1 LDTSEWVGV
10 PVLGELPPEQVAEKL
25 RQLGEA
31 DDAERVALAADAV
44 AKGAFLPASWWPF
57 ADRPWQHV
65 THQFGYAP
73 AAARRRA
80 APAPLRDAGTVPP
93 EVALKGARVKLTLDA
108 LRAAG
113 YPGGGEHH
121 VLFDFYAQAQVA
133 EATEHLHFSMNVRV
147 RNGEF
152 AGVRGRPIFVGL
164 PVGPE
169 GLNFKCFTVNV
180 ANAEDEKFLGFLD
193 TDTFR
198 GGLRLLSA
206 LQPAAALFSATA
218 LALTRQVAARHRNV
232 PVQDFCL
239 GLDFSGNPTRAA
251 LAEGT
256 YVALQAPS
264 GPQHSWKWEDW
275 LLLPGGQLVARADQA
290 TMPPFNYLLFT
301 LTRFNGD

>member
-1 LDTSEWVGV
+1 MGRGAGSGQAA
-10 PVLGELPPEQVAEKL
+10 PRAGRGET
-25 RQLGEA
+25 
-31 DDAERVALAADAV
+31 AANRG
-44 AKGAFLPASWWPF
+44 K
-57 ADRPWQHV
+57 R
-65 THQFGYAP
+65 
-73 AAARRRA
+73 RRRA
-80 APAPLRDAGTVPP
+80 RHARGRRRGQGRLPAGLVVALRRPALAVRHPPVRLRAAIGAAGRGPAPLRDAGAVPP
-93 EVALKGARVKLTLDA
+93 DLSLKGTRVKLTLDA

-121 VLFDFYAQAQVA
+121 VLFDFYAQSQAA
-133 EATEHLHFSMNVRV
+133 EATEHLHFSMNLRV
-147 RNGEF
+147 RNGEV

-193 TDTFR
+193 SDTFR

-239 GLDFSGNPTRAA
+239 GLDFSGNPARAA

-256 YVALQAPS
+256 YVVVQ
-264 GPQHSWKWEDW
+264 GPGAAAQPWKWDAW

-290 TMPPFNYLLFT
+290 TLPPFNYLLFS
-301 LTRFNGD
+301 LTRFAGD

>member
-1 LDTSEWVGV
+1 VDTSGWVGV
-10 PVLGELPPEQVAEKL
+10 PVLGKLPPEQVAEKL
-25 RQLGEA
+25 RQLGETA
-31 DDAERVALAADAV
+31 DAERVAHAADAV
-44 AKGAFLPASWWPF
+44 AKAAFLPASWWPF
-57 ADRPWQHV
+57 VDRPWQHV
-65 THQFGYAP
+65 THQFGFAP
-73 AAARRRA
+73 ATARRGA
-80 APAPLRDAGTVPP
+80 VPARLRDAGAVPP
-93 EVALKGARVKLTLDA
+93 DGALKGARVKLTLDA

-133 EATEHLHFSMNVRV
+133 EATEHLHFSMNMRV

-193 TDTFR
+193 SDTFR
-198 GGLRLLSA
+198 GGLRLVET

-239 GLDFSGNPTRAA
+239 GLDFSGNPARAA

-256 YVALQAPS
+256 YVVVQGPGASAP
-264 GPQHSWKWEDW
+264 PWKWDDW

-290 TMPPFNYLLFT
+290 TLPPFNYLLFS
-301 LTRFNGD
+301 LTRFIGD